1 MTSMME
7 ERRSDWPELPLAA
20 WQETYATLHRWTQIV
35 GKTRLAL
42 APMQNHWWQVTL
54 YVTSRGLGTSP
65 IPAGTRTFEVDFDF
79 VERQLVVTTSDGRV
93 ARMPLEPMTV
103 ASFYQKYMELL
114 ASLALEPHIRPV
126 PAELPDTIPFTED
139 REHRSYDADAAE
151 RCWRALTQVDRVMKR
166 FRGRFLGKCS
176 PSHFWWGAFDLSCT
190 RFSGRLAPTHPG
202 GVPNLPDRVTREAYS
217 HECISAGWWPG
228 TLGSPVAEPAFY
240 AYAYPEPG
248 MSELIVRPDAAR
260 MRWRYEW
267 VCPTGRE
274 RPRSRRHAAGSGAPT
289 MPSKSRKWDRPSP
302 RKTGAGWPGGYAG
315 SVVRI
320 RGLRKM
326 VID

>member
-20 WQETYATLHRWTQIV
+20 WQDTYATLHRWTQIV

-126 PAELPDTIPFTED
+126 QAEMPDTIPFTED
-139 REHRSYDADAAE
+139 KDHRY
-151 RCWRALTQVDRVMKR
+151 
-166 FRGRFLGKCS
+166 
-176 PSHFWWGAFDLSCT
+176 
-190 RFSGRLAPTHPG
+190 
-202 GVPNLPDRVTREAYS
+202 
-217 HECISAGWWPG
+217 
-228 TLGSPVAEPAFY
+228 
-240 AYAYPEPG
+240 
-248 MSELIVRPDAAR
+248 
-260 MRWRYEW
+260 
-267 VCPTGRE
+267 
-274 RPRSRRHAAGSGAPT
+274 
-289 MPSKSRKWDRPSP
+289 
-302 RKTGAGWPGGYAG
+302 
-315 SVVRI
+315 
-320 RGLRKM
+320 
-326 VID
+326 